1 MTDLDDLKEELK
13 QLRLDYYTALQTS
26 QFKAGFLARTSHELR
41 SPLNSLI
48 GLHQLI
54 LSDLCDSPEE
64 EREFINQAHQS
75 SLKLIKLIDRIIDVA
90 KVEYGAN
97 PLELQAVPLSKTFDR
112 LEDLTFMQ
120 AANRGF
126 PLTIN
131 IPDPEVYA
139 IADPRKLLQILV
151 GLVDTSIA
159 YLEEGSIDVSVH
171 PVLDTE
177 IVEIWIDLRS
187 PFQIWSEAAD
197 LLQRIDDPNP
207 DAIKAQG
214 GITNRATHAPSPG
227 MNFLLS
233 QSLLEL
239 MGGKLTVVS
248 AEQAAQSEPFTRLQC
263 SLPLTTDANLG

>member
-1 MTDLDDLKEELK
+1 MTDLDDLKDELQ

-64 EREFINQAHQS
+64 EREFINQAHQA

-126 PLTIN
+126 PFTVN
-131 IPDPEVYA
+131 MPDPEVYA
-139 IADPRKLLQILV
+139 IADPRKLLQVLM

-159 YLEEGSIDVSVH
+159 YLEEGSIEVSAC
-171 PVLDTE
+171 PDFDRET
-177 IVEIWIDLRS
+177 VEIRIDLRS
-187 PFQIWSEAAD
+187 PFHIWSEAAD
-197 LLQRIDDPNP
+197 LLSQVDDPNP
-207 DAIKAQG
+207 AAIKAKG
-214 GITNRATHAPSPG
+214 VISDRSNYAPSPG
-227 MNFLLS
+227 MNLLLS

-239 MGGKLTVVS
+239 MNGQLRVMS
-248 AEQAAQSEPFTRLQC
+248 AAEVGQEEPFTRLRC
-263 SLPLTTDANLG
+263 LLPLTTDANLG

>member
-1 MTDLDDLKEELK
+1 MTDFDELQ
-13 QLRLDYYTALQTS
+13 QLRRDYYTALQTS

-64 EREFINQAHQS
+64 EREFIEQAHQA
-75 SLKLIKLIDRIIDVA
+75 SLKLIKLMDRIIDVA
-90 KVEYGAN
+90 KVDYGAN
-97 PLELQAVPLSKTFDR
+97 PLELQAVPLSKTLDR

-131 IPDPEVYA
+131 MPEPEVYA

-151 GLVDTSIA
+151 GLLDTSIA
-159 YLEEGSIDVSVH
+159 YLEEGSIEVSVQ
-171 PVLDTE
+171 PDFE
-177 IVEIWIDLRS
+177 SEQVEIWLDLRS
-187 PFQIWSEAAD
+187 PFQIWSEAID
-197 LLQRIDDPNP
+197 LMQKQEIPTPEAL
-207 DAIKAQG
+207 KAEKEDNQTQSG
-214 GITNRATHAPSPG
+214 PSPG
-227 MNFLLS
+227 MNLWLS

-239 MGGKLTVVS
+239 MQGELRLVS
-248 AEQAAQSEPFTRLQC
+248 ATEANQPEPFTRLSC
-263 SLPLTTDANLG
+263 LLPLTTDANLG